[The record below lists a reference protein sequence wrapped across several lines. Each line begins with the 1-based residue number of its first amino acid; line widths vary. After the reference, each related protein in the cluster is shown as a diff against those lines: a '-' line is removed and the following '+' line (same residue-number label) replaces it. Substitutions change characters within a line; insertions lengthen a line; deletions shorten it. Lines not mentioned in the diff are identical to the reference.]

1 MSSRMRMPSLL
12 LGPCLLLD
20 PSPAPNSSEIMS
32 IMLTT
37 STIVKVSLDVELENA
52 SRKLCL
58 TSHTIFCFA
67 FTGRRSTGSFCE
79 RSLLIGMM
87 ESHPTSRNQESC
99 VVHHFLLL
107 DFLGWHPS
115 NASDVCSSVPVNKSR
130 KLSGNNCKN
139 KSDV

>member
-1 MSSRMRMPSLL
+1 MCALCSRKNLFRTLIMAHFF
-12 LGPCLLLD
+12 
-20 PSPAPNSSEIMS
+20 PAHRFLVTRRSHVLSHAYAIAP
-32 IMLTT
+32 
-37 STIVKVSLDVELENA
+37 DVELENA

-67 FTGRRSTGSFCE
+67 FTGRRSTESFCE
-79 RSLLIGMM
+79 ASLLIGMM